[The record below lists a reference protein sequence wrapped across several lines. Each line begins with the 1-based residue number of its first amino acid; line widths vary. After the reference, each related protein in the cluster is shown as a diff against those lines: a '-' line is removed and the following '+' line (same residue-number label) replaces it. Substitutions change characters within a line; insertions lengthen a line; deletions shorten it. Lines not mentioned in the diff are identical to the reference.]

1 MGQVLYPLRF
11 HPIFQYRIWGG
22 SKLKN
27 ILKKKVLQDCIGE
40 SWELS
45 DVAGHLSIV
54 VNGPLAE
61 ENIKTLIER
70 YRGELVGKKVYQKFG
85 TQFPLLIKFIDAQKP
100 LSIQVHP
107 GDDLAK
113 KRHNSFGK
121 NEMWYIMQA
130 DEEAKLIVG
139 FNQAA
144 SQERYFEW
152 IEKGEIEKYLNKISV
167 QKGQVYYLPA
177 GLVHA
182 IGAGILI
189 AEIQQTSNVTYR
201 IYDYNRADKNGKQRE
216 LHTELAADSID
227 FSLHDTC
234 QTSYQL
240 VENRFSE
247 VLKTSYF
254 RINILSILGNI
265 EKDYTDQDCFTIL
278 IAVEGALTVKT
289 LAGIEE
295 MKAGELL
302 FLPACIAQVKFE
314 SLSGGKLLE
323 VTL

>member
-1 MGQVLYPLRF
+1 MPKVLYPLRF

-22 SKLKN
+22 TKLKE
-27 ILKKKVLQDCIGE
+27 ILGKKVPQKRIGE

-54 VNGPLAE
+54 ANGPLAW

-70 YRGELVGKKVYQKFG
+70 YQGELVGEKVYQKFE
-85 TQFPLLIKFIDAQKP
+85 TQFPLLIKFIDAQEP

-130 DEEAKLIVG
+130 DEKAKLIMG

-144 SQERYFEW
+144 SQEQYFEW
-152 IEKGEIEKYLNKISV
+152 IEKGETEKYLNKIPV

-177 GLVHA
+177 GRIHA

-189 AEIQQTSNVTYR
+189 AEIQQTSDVTYR
-201 IYDYNRADKNGKQRE
+201 IYDYNRSDKDGKQRK
-216 LHTELAADSID
+216 LHITLAADAID
-227 FSLHDTC
+227 FSLHDTY

-240 VENRFSE
+240 VENQFSE
-247 VLKTSYF
+247 VLNTPYF
-254 RINILSILGNI
+254 RTNILSIRGKI

-278 IAVEGALTVKT
+278 IAVEGTITVKT
-289 LAGIEE
+289 LAGTEE
-295 MKAGELL
+295 MKAGEILL
-302 FLPACIAQVKFE
+302 LPASIAQVRFE
-314 SLSGGKLLE
+314 SFFGGKLLE